1 MKKIAKK
8 TVLLVPLI
16 IGTTLVLE
24 GGAAEAAS
32 ISINS
37 RAQAIGSKSIQ
48 WSPGYPD
55 DPDSATHFYVSGS
68 NNTLNLQVNDAN
80 KYVEIDFFACPSG
93 GGGGHTLN
101 FNGGGS
107 LSVLD
112 LAAGTTSNNTLNF
125 NAGLADYASGAWNDG
140 NGSTNDNKV
149 VVSGGT
155 VRAVYG
161 GYARGTGSA
170 NSNTVTIKG
179 GTIGSNVDAYIN
191 AGRSDKGGASNN
203 VLVVSGGTLYGS
215 SAGGA
220 ILRGGH
226 GYNAANGNTVDV
238 SNFTGKVWEIEGG
251 YVTGGSEANASNN
264 VVWVGNAN
272 ASYVGQIDGGL
283 AYAGSGGK
291 ATANNNKVLFLGGTI
306 DADIYGG
313 SASGGSAAVSNN
325 TVEFRNN
332 TIINGSA
339 IYGGYS
345 NTNSASVYGNTVV
358 IQDNAKLLTS
368 SIYGGRASNGTAE
381 RNTVWITGG
390 TVKGNIYA
398 GYGKIEKN
406 NSIELYKISDLDLSG
421 ASLWGTNK
429 IGDAVKS
436 TNSTLNVYAAGIQVN
451 DLRGFAN
458 LNYYLPDAVK
468 NGDTILEVVGK
479 NTTYLAHTTIGVS
492 VPGGTN
498 LNIGDQITLVY
509 NKKGIW
515 GPEEQVTAVR
525 LTEGVSIDYDMEL
538 SMEEGDRRLVG
549 TLTSGTY
556 SGGGSVHLK
565 EQTKSLVETRSAA
578 MATLN
583 NSIDMVTD
591 KGFSA
596 AKDAART
603 ETGGGFAPF
612 IYAGGNKMRY
622 KTGSHVDSH
631 GWGLAAGFAKE
642 FKGKNHTLITGPFV
656 EHGRSNYDSYLDDG
670 VKADGKNKYTGGGW
684 FVRNELKNGVN
695 YEASIR
701 FGHLNSDYQGYGA
714 MDTKYD
720 AGSNYVGFHAGIGKT
735 MPVGKKDDSLEV
747 YGKYFYTHQNGTDAT
762 LSTGERYHFDAVKSN
777 RIRLGARYTH
787 PIKKNASLYAG
798 LAWDYEFDSDA
809 RATYRGLATPSP
821 SMKGSSGMLELG
833 VKCQPSPKS
842 PFHMDISLT
851 GWTGK
856 QRGVS
861 FNAAFQWTF

>member
-16 IGTTLVLE
+16 IGTTLVLG
-24 GGAAEAAS
+24 GGAAEAATYNIHS
-32 ISINS
+32 DAEAWVQLGHEPLT
-37 RAQAIGSKSIQ
+37 AQDSSDVTRYFGKGSS
-48 WSPGYPD
+48 
-55 DPDSATHFYVSGS
+55 
-68 NNTLNLQVNDAN
+68 NTLNLWAN
-80 KYVEIDFFACPSG
+80 KMGACGTFAAGNGS
-93 GGGGHTLN
+93 GHTLN
-101 FNGGGS
+101 FYSGGNS
-107 LSVLD
+107 LYLSG
-112 LAAGTTSNNTLNF
+112 GTTSKNTANVSGGYAYRVCGALNE
-125 NAGLADYASGAWNDG
+125 G

-149 VVSGGT
+149 VISGGT
-155 VRAVYG
+155 VESLYG

-179 GTIGSNVDAYIN
+179 GNLGGKTLMGDVY
-191 AGRSDKGGASNN
+191 AGRSHRGGASNN
-203 VLVVSGGTLYGS
+203 VLVVSGGDFNNSPTDGS
-215 SAGGA
+215 
-220 ILRGGH
+220 ILRGG
-226 GYNAANGNTVDV
+226 GGWTAANGNTVDV
-238 SNFTGKVWEIEGG
+238 SNFKGKISEIQGG
-251 YVTGGSEANASNN
+251 YASGGSEVNASNN

-272 ASYVGQIDGGL
+272 GSYVGQIEGGL
-283 AYAGSGGK
+283 AYPASGGK

-306 DADIYGG
+306 NADIYGG
-313 SASGGSAAVSNN
+313 RASGGSAAASNN

-332 TIINGSA
+332 SIINGSA

-345 NTNSASVYGNTVV
+345 DTNSASVYGNTVV

-368 SIYGGRASNGTAE
+368 SIYGGRANNGTAE
-381 RNTVWITGG
+381 RNTVYITGG

-429 IGDAVKS
+429 IGDEVKS

-538 SMEEGDRRLVG
+538 SMEEGNRRLVG
-549 TLTSGTY
+549 TLTSGAY
-556 SGGGSVHLK
+556 SGDGSVNLK

-622 KTGSHVDSH
+622 KTGSHVDSR

-656 EHGRSNYDSYLDDG
+656 EHGRSNYDSYLDNG
-670 VKADGKNKYTGGGW
+670 VKADGKNRFTGGGW

-701 FGHLNSDYQGYGA
+701 FGHMNSDYNGRIGLA
-714 MDTKYD
+714 TSYD
-720 AGSNYVGFHAGIGKT
+720 SSSNYLGFHAGVGKT
-735 MPVGKKDDSLEV
+735 FGVGKKDDSLEV
-747 YGKYFYTHQNGTDAT
+747 YGKYFYTHQNGTNAT
-762 LSTGERYHFDAVKSN
+762 LSTGERYHFDAVNSS

-787 PIKKNASLYAG
+787 PVKNTLLYAG

-809 RATYRGLATPSP
+809 RATYRGYSTPSP

-833 VKCQPSPKS
+833 VRYRPSPRA
-842 PFHMDISLT
+842 PFHMDFSLA
-851 GWTGK
+851 GWAGK

-861 FNAAFQWTF
+861 FNAAFQWMF

>member
-1 MKKIAKK
+1 M
-8 TVLLVPLI
+8 
-16 IGTTLVLE
+16 
-24 GGAAEAAS
+24 
-32 ISINS
+32 
-37 RAQAIGSKSIQ
+37 
-48 WSPGYPD
+48 
-55 DPDSATHFYVSGS
+55 
-68 NNTLNLQVNDAN
+68 NDAN

-149 VVSGGT
+149 VVSGGA

-161 GYARGTGSA
+161 GYARGTGNA

-191 AGRSDKGGASNN
+191 AGRSDKGGTSNN

-226 GYNAANGNTVDV
+226 GYNEANGNTVDV

-283 AYAGSGGK
+283 AYAGSGGR
-291 ATANNNKVLFLGGTI
+291 ATENNNKVLFLGGTI

-313 SASGGSAAVSNN
+313 RASGGSTTVSNN

-332 TIINGSA
+332 SIINGSA

-345 NTNSASVYGNTVV
+345 DTNSASVYGNTVV

-368 SIYGGRASNGTAE
+368 SIYGGRANSGTAE
-381 RNTVWITGG
+381 RNTVYITGG

-429 IGDAVKS
+429 IGDEVKS

-451 DLRGFAN
+451 DLSGFAN

-479 NTTYLAHTTIGVS
+479 NTTYLANTTIGVS

-509 NKKGIW
+509 NQKGIW
-515 GPEEQVTAVR
+515 EPEQVTAEQ
-525 LTEGVSIDYDMEL
+525 LTEGVSIDYGMEL

-549 TLTSGTY
+549 TLTGSPY
-556 SGGGSVHLK
+556 SGDDSVHLK
-565 EQTKSLVETRSAA
+565 EQTKSLVETTVAGMAA
-578 MATLN
+578 LN
-583 NSIDMVTD
+583 AGVDFVTSQ
-591 KGFSA
+591 GFSA
-596 AKDAART
+596 ASTAAAA
-603 ETGGGFAPF
+603 ESGSFSPFFA
-612 IYAGGNKMRY
+612 AGGYNMRY
-622 KTGSHVDSH
+622 NTGSHVDSK
-631 GWGLAAGFAKE
+631 GYGFAIGVAKE
-642 FKGKNHTLITGPFV
+642 FKTGNRTLLTGPFV
-656 EHGRSNYDSYLDDG
+656 EHGGASYDSYLDDG
-670 VKADGKNKYTGGGW
+670 TKADGKNRFTGGGW
-684 FVRNELKNGVN
+684 FLRGEMKSGLF

-701 FGHLNSDYQGYGA
+701 FGHLTSDYNGKGA
-714 MDTKYD
+714 MATSYD
-720 AGSNYVGFHAGIGKT
+720 SGSNYLGFHAGVGHRWARGEHGKLDLY
-735 MPVGKKDDSLEV
+735 V
-747 YGKYFYTHQNGTDAT
+747 KYFYTHQNSDDVK
-762 LSTGERYHFDAVKSN
+762 LSSGEQYHFDAINSN
-777 RIRLGARYTH
+777 RTRLGFRYTH
-787 PIKKNASLYAG
+787 QATELCDVYGG

-809 RATYRGLATPSP
+809 RASYRGLSTPTASL
-821 SMKGSSGMLELG
+821 KGSSGMAELG
-833 VKCQPSPKS
+833 VKFKPDEKTPLT
-842 PFHMDISLT
+842 MDVSVQ

-856 QRGVS
+856 QRGVGA
-861 FNAAFQWTF
+861 NLALQWNF